1 MTVFEYLGALLQGIA
16 IGLVLAYVV
25 IPAVIDVWVS
35 GLRRRSLPI
44 HRRRRDR

>member
-25 IPAVIDVWVS
+25 IPAVIDVWAG
-35 GLRRRSLPI
+35 GLRRHSPV